1 MTNPATKTL
10 SPSELAKLEHAFATD
25 PSSDA
30 YRPLAEAY
38 LAMGRFMEAMVVCK
52 KGVKAH
58 PTQPEARMLLA
69 RVYLEQG
76 KDRKALDE
84 LLGAL
89 QVAPGDKSV
98 LRTTGEIQ
106 IKVGETEA
114 GRGNLLKAY
123 QADPQDSETLAA
135 MGRCKV
141 EVPKAAAPQPRAAAS
156 PATAQEQQP
165 VGPPQSARRGSSA
178 GVGTGAPPQGMNQVV
193 APGAPRSG
201 NGANGSEVL
210 PQGARS
216 AWSARAYAPSGHI
229 EEVTSDRLRPVHRP
243 STRLTVTVLLLLA
256 IPLAG
261 GSYWLIG
268 RWKAQ
273 RNREIKKQLAMATE
287 QLRHDSYESYKRAC
301 AAADKVL
308 ELDANSTA
316 AHGYLAYAYAVRWGE
331 HGGGDE
337 ARKLAE
343 EHLEAAKRGGELS
356 SHLYAADA
364 LIKVYSGKGAAALRE
379 LEQRVK
385 AFDAENK
392 KSSLMYLTLGLIQMN
407 QGDLE
412 HARESL
418 EAAQALAPDDARIYA
433 ALGTLYRRRGQDQD
447 AWKNFEFALRY
458 ERDHPDSLLG
468 KSLLILQ
475 QDRPEYPVAAK
486 MIRKLIE
493 SEPPPS
499 PRQLATAHLLRSL
512 LISRVSQE
520 LSEYKPEYQRQ
531 LAEGTGV
538 PLDKSKA
545 QAEMVRA
552 EETGFTLDRQNPE
565 LRLIKGRRLISEGR
579 IDTAIAEIR
588 QAIRMDS
595 TRAHFYVELARAM
608 MLKPGGE
615 KEAQEALISALK
627 NVHDSPK
634 LLVMLG
640 NAYRRQG
647 KLDEALVQYT
657 RAVSDAKARNP
668 EARLAMGSIYRER
681 KDYPKAV
688 EVLEKATQEF
698 VGQPSR
704 IAAAYA
710 ELGRALEE
718 KGDRAKADEVYQ
730 KSLNADEDY
739 SPGYFY
745 YARFL
750 ASDARQAAKAR
761 TTAQEYLKRDPK
773 GEFAA
778 EAQRLAQ

>member
-58 PTQPEARMLLA
+58 PTLPEARMLLA

-98 LRTTGEIQ
+98 LRTTGETQ
-106 IKVGETEA
+106 IKVGEAEP
-114 GRGNLLKAY
+114 GRANLLKAY

-135 MGRCKV
+135 MARCKV
-141 EVPKAAAPQPRAAAS
+141 DVPKAAAPQARPAAS
-156 PATAQEQQP
+156 PARAQEQQP
-165 VGPPQSARRGSSA
+165 VGPPQSAWRGSST
-178 GVGTGAPPQGMNQVV
+178 GLGTGAPPPGMNEVV
-193 APGAPRSG
+193 APGVPRSG
-201 NGANGSEVL
+201 NGANGSEL
-210 PQGARS
+210 PPQTART
-216 AWSARAYAPSGHI
+216 AWSARSYAPSGPI

-331 HGGGDE
+331 HGGGDD

-343 EHLEAAKRGGELS
+343 EHLEAAKKGGEIS

-364 LIKVYSGKGAAALRE
+364 LIKVYSGKGATAMRD

-418 EAAQALAPDDARIYA
+418 EGAQVLAPDDARIYA
-433 ALGTLYRRRGQDQD
+433 ALGTLYRRRGQDQE
-447 AWKNFEFALRY
+447 AWKNFDFALRY
-458 ERDHPDSLLG
+458 ERDHPDSVLG

-493 SEPPPS
+493 AEPPPS

-520 LSEYKPEYQRQ
+520 LPEYKPEYQRH

-579 IDTAIAEIR
+579 LDAAIAEIR

-615 KEAQEALISALK
+615 KEAQEALITALK
-627 NVHDSPK
+627 NVQNSPK

-647 KLDEALVQYT
+647 KLDDALAQYT

-681 KDYPKAV
+681 KDYPRAV
-688 EVLEKATQEF
+688 DVLEKATQEF

-730 KSLNADEDY
+730 KALNADEDY
-739 SPGYFY
+739 TPSYFY

-750 ASDARQAAKAR
+750 AGDGRQAAKAKA
-761 TTAQEYLKRDPK
+761 TAQEYLKRDPK
-773 GEFAA
+773 GEFTA

>member
-10 SPSELAKLEHAFATD
+10 SPAELAKLEHAFATD
-25 PSSDA
+25 PSSNA

-38 LAMGRFMEAMVVCK
+38 LALGRFMEAMVVCK

-58 PTQPEARMLLA
+58 PTLPEGRLLLA

-76 KDRKALDE
+76 KDRKALEE

-89 QVAPGDKSV
+89 EVAPGDKSV
-98 LRTTGEIQ
+98 LRKTGEIQ
-106 IKVGETEA
+106 IKIGDIEP
-114 GRGNLLKAY
+114 GRANLLKAY
-123 QADPQDSETLAA
+123 QADQQDAETLAA
-135 MGRCKV
+135 MARCKV
-141 EVPKAAAPQPRAAAS
+141 EVPKAPPQLQPSRAPAHEPQVDGSPQRAA
-156 PATAQEQQP
+156 Q
-165 VGPPQSARRGSSA
+165 GPPRLIQE
-178 GVGTGAPPQGMNQVV
+178 VI
-193 APGAPRSG
+193 APGAVRGHGASSSAPMPPVVRASPRS
-201 NGANGSEVL
+201 
-210 PQGARS
+210 
-216 AWSARAYAPSGHI
+216 YAPPPSVD
-229 EEVTSDRLRPVHRP
+229 EVAPERFAPEPRPR
-243 STRLTVTVLLLLA
+243 TRQTLTVLLLLA
-256 IPLAG
+256 IPLG
-261 GSYWLIG
+261 VGSYWLVG

-273 RNREIKKQLAMATE
+273 RNREIKKHLALATE

-301 AAADKVL
+301 AAADRVL
-308 ELDANSTA
+308 ELDGNSTA

-331 HGGGDE
+331 HGGGDD

-343 EHLEAAKRGGELS
+343 EHLDAAKKGGELS

-364 LIKVYSGKGAAALRE
+364 LFKFYSGNSEAALRD
-379 LEQRVK
+379 LEQRIK
-385 AFDAENK
+385 ALDAEKK
-392 KSSLMYLTLGLIQMN
+392 KSSLMYLTLGLIQMS

-418 EAAQALAPDDARIYA
+418 ETAQGLAPDDARIYA
-433 ALGTLYRRRGQDQD
+433 ALGTLYRRRGQDSE
-447 AWKNFEFALRY
+447 AWKNLDFALRY

-475 QDRPEYPVAAK
+475 QDRPEYPAAAK
-486 MIRKLIE
+486 MIRKLIDAD
-493 SEPPPS
+493 PPPS

-512 LISRVSQE
+512 LISRVTQE
-520 LSEYKPEYQRQ
+520 IGEYKVDYQRQ

-545 QAEMVRA
+545 LAEMVRA
-552 EETGFTLDRQNPE
+552 EETGFALDRQNPE

-579 IDTAIAEIR
+579 IDAAVTEFR
-588 QAIRMDS
+588 QAIKMDS
-595 TRAHFYVELARAM
+595 TRAHFYVELARAL

-615 KEAQEALISALK
+615 KEAQEALVTALK
-627 NVHDSPK
+627 NVQNSPK
-634 LLVMLG
+634 LMVMLG

-647 KLDEALVQYT
+647 KLDEALAQYT
-657 RAVSDAKARNP
+657 RAISDVKARNP
-668 EARLAMGSIYRER
+668 DARMAMGGIYRER
-681 KDYPKAV
+681 KEYPKAI
-688 EVLEKATQEF
+688 EALEKAAQEF

-704 IAAAYA
+704 IAAAYG
-710 ELGRALEE
+710 ELARVLEE

-730 KSLNADEDY
+730 KALNADEDY
-739 SPGYFY
+739 GPGYFY